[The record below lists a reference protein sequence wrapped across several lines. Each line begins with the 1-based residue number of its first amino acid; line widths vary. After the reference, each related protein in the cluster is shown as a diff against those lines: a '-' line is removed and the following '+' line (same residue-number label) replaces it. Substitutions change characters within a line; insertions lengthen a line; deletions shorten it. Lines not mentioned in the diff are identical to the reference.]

1 MRITICEDR
10 NDLGTQAAKTG
21 AVAIRDT
28 IAEKGCANLAFV
40 TGTSQIQTLK
50 ALSKEQNIDWSKVN
64 IFFLDE
70 YIGIEK
76 NHRAS
81 SFNFLN
87 DEFLSF
93 IPKVGSIH
101 PIDAEESHI
110 DQTLKDLNSKM
121 KDYPLDVAFVCI
133 GENGH
138 LALNDP
144 PADLDTADPYIVV
157 DLEKR
162 SRRQQV
168 GEGWFKNL
176 DEVPM
181 KAITMSIR
189 EIMSSKHI
197 ICACPDQRKAKA
209 VAMSI
214 YDDVSSSAPCSA
226 LRRGMDVQ
234 LYLDRQSACLILGD
248 RRF

>member
-1 MRITICEDR
+1 MRITICENR
-10 NDLGTQAAKTG
+10 NDLGFQAAKTG
-21 AVAIRDT
+21 ANEIRAAI
-28 IAEKGCANLAFV
+28 AKNGCANLAFV

-50 ALSKEQNIDWSKVN
+50 YLAKEQNIDWSKVN

-70 YIGIEK
+70 YIGIPK
-76 NHRAS
+76 DHKAS

-93 IPKVGSIH
+93 LPKVGSIH
-101 PIDAEESHI
+101 TINADENKITE
-110 DQTLKDLNSKM
+110 TLATLNAQM
-121 KDYPLDVAFVCI
+121 LDYPLDVAFVCI

-144 PADLDTADPYIVV
+144 PADLDTKDAYIVV
-157 DLEKR
+157 ELEKR

-168 GEGWFKNL
+168 GEGWFKTL

-181 KAITMSIR
+181 RAITMSIR
-189 EIMSSKHI
+189 EIMSAKHI

-209 VAMSI
+209 VAMSL
-214 YDDVSSSAPCSA
+214 YDDVSSSSPCAA
-226 LRRGMDVQ
+226 LRRGLDVQ